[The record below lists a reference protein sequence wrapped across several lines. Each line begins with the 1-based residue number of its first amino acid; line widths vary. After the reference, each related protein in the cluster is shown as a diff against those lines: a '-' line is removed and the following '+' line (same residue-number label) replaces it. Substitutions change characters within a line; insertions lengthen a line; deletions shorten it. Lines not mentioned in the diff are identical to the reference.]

1 MVKLLQVST
10 LFLTLASFTMGAP
23 THDVVERSL
32 APVESSTQFAAR
44 DAQPL
49 LFARDDELTV
59 RSEDLEARFF
69 GALLRVVPKL
79 AKLGHHAHHNNDK
92 NKQKRSDMDIES
104 RSDSESV
111 ELDRRISKA
120 LHRSNEKAKHAFQKI
135 GGVLKGVI
143 GL

>member
-1 MVKLLQVST
+1 MVKLLQVSA

-23 THDVVERSL
+23 TSDVVVRSL
-32 APVESSTQFAAR
+32 APGVESSTQFAAR

-59 RSEDLEARFF
+59 RSEDLEARFL
-69 GALLRVVPKL
+69 GALLRAVPKL
-79 AKLGHHAHHNNDK
+79 TKLGHHAHHNNDK
-92 NKQKRSDMDIES
+92 NKQKRSENIES

-135 GGVLKGVI
+135 GGVLKGIV